1 MVRALTRLAVAPAVA
16 SALAAR
22 RPVVAL
28 ETTLVTHGLPHP
40 DGLDTARAMEDAV
53 RAAGALPATIGVLD
67 GALRVGLDAAELDRL
82 VALRASAEKV
92 NLGNLAAVLA
102 GGGPGSTTVAAS
114 VFAAHRAGIAVFA
127 TGGIGGVHRGGGG
140 DVSSDLVALARHP
153 VAVVC
158 AGAKAVLDLPR
169 TREALETLGVPVYGW
184 RTDRFPAFDRRDSGL
199 MVDRAFHD
207 LGALAEAVAVHLALG
222 SGGVVIGNPIAAG
235 HEVDA
240 ALHEGALEES
250 LAEAARAGV
259 SGRDVT
265 PFLLEQMRARTG
277 GATLAANRAL
287 LVANAALAGQVAAG
301 LRLVP

>member
-1 MVRALTRLAVAPAVA
+1 MVRPLSRLVVAPEIAAAV
-16 SALAAR
+16 AAR

-40 DGLDTARAMEDAV
+40 DGLETARAMEEAV
-53 RAAGALPATIGVLD
+53 RAAGARPATIGILD
-67 GALRVGLDAAELDRL
+67 GALRVGLDAAELERL
-82 VALRASAEKV
+82 VELRASAEKV

-127 TGGIGGVHRGGGG
+127 TGGIGGGAG

-199 MVDRAFHD
+199 AVDRPFHD
-207 LGALAEAVAVHLALG
+207 MAALAQAVAVHLALG
-222 SGGVVIGNPIAAG
+222 SGGVVIGNPIAPEQ
-235 HEVDA
+235 EVDGVRHER
-240 ALHEGALEES
+240 ALAES

-265 PFLLEQMRARTG
+265 PFLLKQMRTRTG

-287 LVANAALAGQVAAG
+287 LVANAALAGQVAAS
-301 LRLVP
+301 LKLVA